1 MADRE
6 SVVERSDD
14 VMSGTPV
21 FRGTRVPI
29 QTLFEYLDA
38 GDSISEFREDF
49 PTVTA
54 EQIHAALILAQEA
67 VLDQLDSMRPG
78 TVTRISG

>member
-1 MADRE
+1 MMTERE

-21 FRGTRVPI
+21 FRGTRVPV

-38 GDSISEFREDF
+38 GQSIGEFHEDF

-54 EQIHAALILAQEA
+54 EQIHAALALAQEA
-67 VLDQLDSMRPG
+67 VLADARPA
-78 TVTRISG
+78 

>member
-1 MADRE
+1 MMIDRQR
-6 SVVERSDD
+6 VVERSDD

-38 GDSISEFREDF
+38 GQSIGEFREDF

-54 EQIHAALILAQEA
+54 EQVHAALALAQEA
-67 VLDQLDSMRPG
+67 MLADAHPRLM
-78 TVTRISG
+78 

>member
-1 MADRE
+1 MMTQKQ

-14 VMSGTPV
+14 IMSGTPV
-21 FRGTRVPI
+21 FRGTRVPV

-38 GDSISEFREDF
+38 GQSINEFREDF

-54 EQIHAALILAQEA
+54 EQVHAALILAQEA
-67 VLDQLDSMRPG
+67 VLADAHPA
-78 TVTRISG
+78 

>member
-1 MADRE
+1 MMTQKQ

-14 VMSGTPV
+14 IMSGTPV
-21 FRGTRVPI
+21 FRGTRVPV

-38 GDSISEFREDF
+38 GQSINEFREDF

-54 EQIHAALILAQEA
+54 EQVHATLILAQEA
-67 VLDQLDSMRPG
+67 VLADAHPA
-78 TVTRISG
+78 

>member
-21 FRGTRVPI
+21 FRGARVPI

-38 GDSISEFREDF
+38 GESTGEFREDF

-54 EQIHAALILAQEA
+54 EQVHATLL
-67 VLDQLDSMRPG
+67 LDPATTSCLSR
-78 TVTRISG
+78 

>member
-1 MADRE
+1 MMSQKQ

-14 VMSGTPV
+14 IMSGTPV
-21 FRGTRVPI
+21 FRGTRVPV

-38 GDSISEFREDF
+38 GQSINEFREDF

-54 EQIHAALILAQEA
+54 EQVHAALILAQEA
-67 VLDQLDSMRPG
+67 VLADAHPA
-78 TVTRISG
+78 